1 MATMNLSLPDQMKA
15 FVEAQCEDGKFSN
28 ASDYVRHLIRRD
40 QERQQAIAEL
50 QALVD
55 EGIASGSAEPFDF
68 DEFREKM
75 RAKNGL

>member
-1 MATMNLSLPDQMKA
+1 MNVSLPEQMKA
-15 FVEAQCEDGKFSN
+15 FVEAQSEDGKFSN

-55 EGIASGSAEPFDF
+55 EAEASGPAVPWDADAFLE
-68 DEFREKM
+68 RM
-75 RAKNGL
+75 NAKHGG